1 MTRYKHFILLIL
13 MFALFAVVSP
23 VITFYVQGYR
33 FDFKEMSFFRTGGM
47 YLQTTPKKA
56 RIFLNDKALK
66 NGTPLLINGL
76 LPKNFHVKIT
86 KENFYPW
93 EKYIKIESG
102 LVNEAKN
109 IILVPD
115 KISENLL
122 FSPAIKLYSSPSG
135 NYGLTIAEND
145 NDIVMI
151 NKEKR
156 RSINLQNAYQ
166 KEQIAY
172 ALKNNQTVWADNE
185 TKIIA
190 YYKHDNYILDFSE
203 QTITHFFIKKSEL
216 KKSDA
221 DGFIQPLQMQWH
233 PTIDNSVLFIYDGRL
248 YAYDLRDKKSSI
260 LTDNAIYYKTVSLTL
275 NSYVY
280 YMGNLGLIRK
290 YNFITQNNEKLSEVP
305 LNYNNGDELLIAPDQ
320 KKIAFFDKKNRKLFL
335 MSNGDIKIIND
346 ADFAQFAS
354 DSKKILY
361 GNKNKVWVFFMED
374 DNEYPE
380 KRRGTTEELASS
392 DNGDINNAFW
402 RAPDN
407 RHLWIAANDL
417 YFTELDNRPPR
428 NTYTIL
434 NNISSDIFINE
445 NEIYYLRG
453 NDLYYS
459 DVFPQ

>member
-1 MTRYKHFILLIL
+1 M
-13 MFALFAVVSP
+13 
-23 VITFYVQGYR
+23 
-33 FDFKEMSFFRTGGM
+33 
-47 YLQTTPKKA
+47 
-56 RIFLNDKALK
+56 
-66 NGTPLLINGL
+66 
-76 LPKNFHVKIT
+76 
-86 KENFYPW
+86 
-93 EKYIKIESG
+93 KIESG

-115 KISENLL
+115 KIQENPL
-122 FSPAIKLYSSPSG
+122 FSPAANLYPSPSG

-233 PTIDNSVLFIYDGRL
+233 PTIDNSILFIYDGRL

-280 YMGNLGLIRK
+280 YMDNAGFIHQ
-290 YNFITQNNEKLSEVP
+290 YNFITQNDEKLSEVP

-374 DNEYPE
+374 DNEYPK

-402 RAPDN
+402 HAPDN

-417 YFTELDNRPPR
+417 YFTELDDRPPR

-453 NDLYYS
+453 NALYYS